1 MYYYYCVS
9 TLLKDS
15 RLIFRCGA
23 KKKKKKKNKEKKR
36 DGASIFFRALGSDRH
51 IFFRLN
57 IFIRKVSKSFSCV
70 DTAEKHSS
78 TLNFILFSG
87 SKVEVKR
94 LKWTWNIT
102 CFCDVV
108 L

>member
-1 MYYYYCVS
+1 VS
-9 TLLKDS
+9 QLCLKTADS
-15 RLIFRCGA
+15 SSGVGQ
-23 KKKKKKKNKEKKR
+23 KKKKKKRRKKKKKKKR

-51 IFFRLN
+51 IFFRLT

-70 DTAEKHSS
+70 DTAVKHSS
-78 TLNFILFSG
+78 TLHFILFSG

-94 LKWTWNIT
+94 LKWTWKII